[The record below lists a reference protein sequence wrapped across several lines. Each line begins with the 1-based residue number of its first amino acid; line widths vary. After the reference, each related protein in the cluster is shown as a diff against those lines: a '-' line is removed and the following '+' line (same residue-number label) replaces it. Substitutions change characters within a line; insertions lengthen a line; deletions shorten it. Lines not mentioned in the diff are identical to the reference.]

1 MLPVIKKW
9 YAENRNAIL
18 LFTKCFAVVVLS
30 IVALVYTVNPYVQK
44 IYLFTTYCFLQ
55 EFVFEHF
62 LQS

>member
-1 MLPVIKKW
+1 MLNTIKNW
-9 YAENRNAIL
+9 YEENRNTVR
-18 LFTKCFAVVVLS
+18 LFVKCLVVVILGT
-30 IVALVYTVNPYVQK
+30 IGVVCTVNPYVQK